1 MELVHVLL
9 VQADEPVQQALSSL
23 IALLPGCEL
32 VGTAPTVTQAI
43 AAVAR
48 LCPDVLLLD
57 AELPGALGAIARLR
71 AAAEPKQG
79 GPARRLRV
87 VLISVYGCGERA
99 ARASG
104 ADAYLLADCGPGA
117 LQAALRGERA
127 ADPPPVAADTRGGCP
142 PGRRRAARAGPAPT
156 YETTC

>member
-1 MELVHVLL
+1 MELGRVLL
-9 VQADEPVQQALSSL
+9 VQADEAVLQALSSL
-23 IALLPGCEL
+23 IVLLPGCEL
-32 VGTAPTVTQAI
+32 VGTAPTVTQTI

-48 LCPDVLLLD
+48 LRPDVLLLD

-79 GPARRLRV
+79 GSARRLRV
-87 VLISVYGCGERA
+87 VLLSVYGRGERA
-99 ARASG
+99 AWASG

-117 LQAALRGERA
+117 LQAALRGEPA
-127 ADPPPVAADTRGGCP
+127 AEPSPIAADTRGRRP
-142 PGRRRAARAGPAPT
+142 PGRRRAARARPAPA